1 MRNKISR
8 QHKRIYQAVMAGK
21 PEAAKRI
28 AMAHVR
34 FVSDAMRTI
43 EQQGTAIIRVSLH
56 ASATSEKPPQR
67 A

>member
-1 MRNKISR
+1 
-8 QHKRIYQAVMAGK
+8 MAGK